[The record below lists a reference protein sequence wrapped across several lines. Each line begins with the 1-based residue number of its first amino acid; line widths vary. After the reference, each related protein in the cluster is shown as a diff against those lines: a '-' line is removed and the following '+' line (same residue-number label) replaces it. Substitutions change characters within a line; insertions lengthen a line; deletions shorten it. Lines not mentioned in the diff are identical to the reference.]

1 METGKLYYE
10 MNFDEK
16 KIDAIHRNFFIEK
29 TTQSIKVIL
38 RLIKEDEIN
47 YIDLENEKKMLD
59 AYFDIYSN
67 YLNNKKG
74 I

>member
-1 METGKLYYE
+1 METGKIYYE

-16 KIDAIHRNFFIEK
+16 IDAIYRNFFIEK
-29 TTQSIKVIL
+29 TTRSIKVIL

-47 YIDLENEKKMLD
+47 YVDLENEKKMLD
-59 AYFDIYSN
+59 AYFDIYLN

>member
-1 METGKLYYE
+1 METGKINYE
-10 MNFDEK
+10 FNFDEK
-16 KIDAIHRNFFIEK
+16 IDAIYKNFFIEK
-29 TTQSIKVIL
+29 TTRSIKIIL

-59 AYFDIYSN
+59 AYFDLYSN
-67 YLNNKKG
+67 YLNKKKG

>member
-1 METGKLYYE
+1 METGKIYHE

-16 KIDAIHRNFFIEK
+16 IDAIYKNFFIEK
-29 TTQSIKVIL
+29 TTRSIKVIL

-67 YLNNKKG
+67 YLNKKKG
-74 I
+74 S

>member
-1 METGKLYYE
+1 METGKIYYE

-16 KIDAIHRNFFIEK
+16 IDAIYRNFFIEK
-29 TTQSIKVIL
+29 TTRSIKVIL
-38 RLIKEDEIN
+38 RLIKENQIN
-47 YIDLENEKKMLD
+47 YVDLENEKKMLD

-74 I
+74 T

>member
-1 METGKLYYE
+1 METGKLYHE

-16 KIDAIHRNFFIEK
+16 IDAIYKNFFIEK
-29 TTQSIKVIL
+29 TTRSIKVIL

-67 YLNNKKG
+67 YLKTKKG

>member
-1 METGKLYYE
+1 METGKIYYE
-10 MNFDEK
+10 MNFDE

-29 TTQSIKVIL
+29 TTRSIKVIL
-38 RLIKEDEIN
+38 RLIKENQIN
-47 YIDLENEKKMLD
+47 YVDLENEKKMLD

-74 I
+74 T